1 VAAHGP
7 HLDCGIVSA
16 PDRSAAGEARR
27 PGRPRGSVAST
38 TEATRE
44 GIVEVAIELFSE
56 IGYHATSVAEI
67 GARTDLQPG
76 ALYYHIKSKEDLLW
90 EILRRYTEEA
100 LAGARRVIGSDDG
113 PVTKLEQLIDVHV
126 AIIVE
131 HRREVLIQMRDAD
144 ALNEQHAR
152 QLLALRQEVQDCWEQ
167 VLVAGHRSG
176 EFVRANRIVAN
187 GLLGMMN
194 SISQWYKP
202 QHGYAVDD
210 IAAQFKGMVL
220 QGLVGR
226 SAAD

>member
-1 VAAHGP
+1 VATNDA
-7 HLDCGIVSA
+7 HLDCGTVSA
-16 PDRSAAGEARR
+16 PDRPKAGEAKR

-44 GIVEVAIELFSE
+44 GILEVAIELFSE

-67 GARTDLQPG
+67 GVRTDLQPG
-76 ALYYHIKSKEDLLW
+76 ALYYHIKSKEGLLW

-100 LAGARRVIGSDDG
+100 LAGARRVVATDDG

-126 AIIVE
+126 AIIVK
-131 HRREVLIQMRDAD
+131 HRREVLIQLRDAD

-167 VLVAGHRSG
+167 TLVAGYRTG
-176 EFVRANRIVAN
+176 QFVRANRIIAN
-187 GLLGMMN
+187 GLLGMLN

-202 QHGYAVDD
+202 QHGSGVGD
-210 IAAQFKGMVL
+210 IAAEFKSMVL
-220 QGLVGR
+220 EGLVGR
-226 SAAD
+226 PTAD